1 MNLYKHALGRVVP
14 IDTKAVTSA
23 LERQLTLTKPP
34 GSLGDLEEV
43 ANRLCGISAKC
54 PAPIPDNPHICV
66 FAGDHGV
73 HQEKVTPWPQEVTAQ
88 MVANFL
94 AGGAAV
100 NVIARQ
106 VGARVSVVDVGVKAE
121 LDPAPGLIISK
132 VKAGTRNLK
141 VESAMSNFE
150 ARESLDRGVEVA
162 ETLHEAGY
170 NLFVTGDMGIA
181 NTTPS
186 AAIISYLSGIDPEV
200 VTGRGT
206 GVDDATL
213 AIKIQVIR
221 DAISR
226 VNAIGNLKD
235 NPIELLAQL
244 GGLEIG
250 AICGF
255 IISAASLKVPVI
267 VDGVISLAGALL
279 ADAISPIVSQYVF
292 AGHLSVEPGARI
304 ALDMLQKKPLLSL
317 DMRLGEGSGGA
328 LAIPILQSAARL
340 LAEMASFEE
349 AGVEEA

>member
-14 IDTKAVTSA
+14 IDTHAVESA
-23 LERQLTLTKPP
+23 LKRQLTLTKPP

-43 ANRLCGISAKC
+43 ANRLCVISAKC

-132 VKAGTRNLK
+132 VKAGTKNLK
-141 VESAMSNFE
+141 VEPAMSNFE
-150 ARESLDRGVEVA
+150 ARESLDRGIEVA

-226 VNAIGNLKD
+226 VNAIGNFKD
-235 NPIELLAQL
+235 DPIELLAQL

-255 IISAASLKVPVI
+255 IIGAASLKVPVI